1 MLLETTRATFQLLRQ
16 TLEGL
21 DDAAY
26 ALPVQVLSGASIGEH
41 VRHMLDMYLC
51 LLDGM
56 EQGVVCYEKRRRD
69 RLVETSRTAGL
80 SLLRTIED
88 ALEKPDRTLVLENR
102 FGQEEMTGCRIPTSY
117 LRELAYNLEH
127 TIHHMAL
134 IRIGIESRGL
144 ATLPPDFGVAPSTL
158 RYRGQLHQ

>member
-102 FGQEEMTGCRIPTSY
+102 FGQEERTGCRIPTSY
-117 LRELAYNLEH
+117 LRELACNLEH

-158 RYRGQLHQ
+158 RYRGQLHR